1 MLIYSQILGTLLLAL
16 TFVRRLASKSLRPG
30 MAIFYGCIIANL
42 ILWFMTAP
50 FIRYGLAFLLLLPL
64 CMIGENASVMVQK
77 KSIVLALLIGVIFIN
92 FASWIDNYFTD
103 NMVFVKHHLAEN
115 YYIVPIP
122 FEDSNV
128 EAVDLDGV
136 TVYISSDEKNSYY
149 YTPNSCYGGMVE
161 RTKPIGKTVKEGFMP
176 R

>member
-1 MLIYSQILGTLLLAL
+1 MCAKIH
-16 TFVRRLASKSLRPG
+16 
-30 MAIFYGCIIANL
+30 
-42 ILWFMTAP
+42 
-50 FIRYGLAFLLLLPL
+50 
-64 CMIGENASVMVQK
+64 
-77 KSIVLALLIGVIFIN
+77 IFIN